1 MNRKIEQWL
10 AFIDYR
16 DKGLVEMAKEK
27 NEVIKEAASEYE
39 YLTGEAAE
47 QRLAFLR
54 EKGERDYIS
63 GMEYAE
69 NKGLERGIEKGEKNK
84 QLEIAKKMKDKN
96 IPTDEIIE
104 ITGLTKEEI
113 EKL

>member
-1 MNRKIEQWL
+1 
-10 AFIDYR
+10 
-16 DKGLVEMAKEK
+16 MAKEK

-69 NKGLERGIEKGEKNK
+69 NKGLERGLEQGIEQGLKRGIEQGGKNK
-84 QLEIAKKMKDKN
+84 QLEIAKKMKAKN